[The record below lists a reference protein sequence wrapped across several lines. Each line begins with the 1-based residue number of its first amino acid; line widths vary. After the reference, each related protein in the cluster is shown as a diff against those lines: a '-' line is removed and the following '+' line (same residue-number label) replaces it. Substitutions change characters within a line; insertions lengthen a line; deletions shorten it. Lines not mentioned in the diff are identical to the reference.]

1 MAKGETAMRDVHI
14 AGVSMTK
21 FGKFLDKSLK
31 DLTGEALHEVL
42 KDAGCDGKD
51 VEAAFFGNCVQGH
64 MEGQDMVRGEIAL
77 RPFGIQGIPVINV
90 ENACATAST
99 AFHMAVNYVK
109 SGAAD
114 IVLAIGVEKMF
125 SEDKA
130 LMFSAFDGAWDV
142 HEVEKSKERFDKM
155 AVGVEVPKGSTSPR
169 PYSVFMDIYAGFCRM
184 HMREFGTTQKQLAT
198 IASKNH
204 EHSVHN
210 IRSQYNKSFSVEEVL
225 AAAPITYPLTLP
237 MCSPVSD
244 GAAAAIVCSDAGLKR
259 LDLQAS
265 RVTKVL
271 ASVLRGGSDRDLSDF
286 SRHASR
292 LASLTAYDLAG
303 VGPEDIDVAEV
314 HDATAMGEIME
325 VEALGLCELG
335 GGGPMAESGES
346 RIGGRLPVNP
356 SGGLESKG
364 HPIGA
369 TGLGQIYELVT
380 QIRGESGQ
388 RQVDDA
394 RIAIAQNGGGIVG
407 IEEAVTA
414 ITILG
419 K

>member
-1 MAKGETAMRDVHI
+1 MRDVHI

-31 DLTGEALHEVL
+31 DHTGDALHAVL
-42 KDAGCDGKD
+42 KDAGCNGKS

-77 RPFGIQGIPVINV
+77 RPFGIEGIPVVNV
-90 ENACATAST
+90 ENACATGST

-109 SGAAD
+109 AGAAD
-114 IVLAIGVEKMF
+114 VVLAIGVEKMF

-130 LMFSAFDGAWDV
+130 RMFSAFDGAWDV
-142 HEVEKSKERFDKM
+142 HEVEKSKSLFDEM
-155 AVGVEVPKGSTSPR
+155 AVGVEIPEGTTSPR

-184 HMREFGTTQKQLAT
+184 HMREFGTTQEQLAM

-210 IRSQYNKSFSVEEVL
+210 IRSQYNKAFSVEEVL

-259 LDLQAS
+259 LELQGS
-265 RVTKVL
+265 RATKVL
-271 ASVLRGGSDRDLSDF
+271 ASILRGGSDRDLSDF
-286 SRHASR
+286 SKHASR
-292 LASLTAYDLAG
+292 LAALTAYEQAG
-303 VGPEDIDVAEV
+303 IGPEDIDVAEV
-314 HDATAMGEIME
+314 HDATAMGEVME

-335 GGGPMAESGES
+335 GGGPMAENGDS

-380 QIRGESGQ
+380 QLRGESGQ
-388 RQVDDA
+388 RQVDGA

-419 K
+419 G

>member
-1 MAKGETAMRDVHI
+1 
-14 AGVSMTK
+14 
-21 FGKFLDKSLK
+21 
-31 DLTGEALHEVL
+31 
-42 KDAGCDGKD
+42 
-51 VEAAFFGNCVQGH
+51 
-64 MEGQDMVRGEIAL
+64 
-77 RPFGIQGIPVINV
+77 
-90 ENACATAST
+90 
-99 AFHMAVNYVK
+99 
-109 SGAAD
+109 
-114 IVLAIGVEKMF
+114 
-125 SEDKA
+125 
-130 LMFSAFDGAWDV
+130 
-142 HEVEKSKERFDKM
+142 
-155 AVGVEVPKGSTSPR
+155 
-169 PYSVFMDIYAGFCRM
+169 MDIYAGFCRM